1 MQLASFEH
9 SGQIIR
15 PDDAN
20 TRAETMCPDNFWVI
34 FVLSRLNHRVEGY
47 FVIDR
52 AVDPYG

>member
-20 TRAETMCPDNFWVI
+20 TRAETMCPDNFWLI
-34 FVLSRLNHRVEGY
+34 FVLSRLNNRVEGY